1 MAKRKTIGDNPLDCL
16 IQSDKK
22 NEVEKEVIAG
32 KKEARQNL
40 STLKQ
45 RITVQISNDIIER
58 VKNAVYFTPGLT
70 LAYFAEQAFSK
81 SVDLLE
87 REKPF
92 PQRDKEL
99 RTGRPIK

>member
-1 MAKRKTIGDNPLDCL
+1 MAKRTTIGDNPLDSL
-16 IQSDKK
+16 IQSVKRNDTKKEMIAEK
-22 NEVEKEVIAG
+22 NEE
-32 KKEARQNL
+32 QNL
-40 STLKQ
+40 SKLKQ